1 VSDLKRD
8 LEKYAAM
15 LRAKRA
21 LQRKLEDIDWK
32 YETLLPALEEIKVKE
47 LPSLTIEVVDED
59 SSESQ

>member
-1 VSDLKRD
+1 MSDLKRD